1 MWHMWKTGHVCRG
14 FWWRDMRERGH
25 LEDIRVD
32 GRIILIWIFKEWD
45 RKAWIGMICA
55 RIGTGGGL

>member
-1 MWHMWKTGHVCRG
+1 
-14 FWWRDMRERGH
+14 MRERGH